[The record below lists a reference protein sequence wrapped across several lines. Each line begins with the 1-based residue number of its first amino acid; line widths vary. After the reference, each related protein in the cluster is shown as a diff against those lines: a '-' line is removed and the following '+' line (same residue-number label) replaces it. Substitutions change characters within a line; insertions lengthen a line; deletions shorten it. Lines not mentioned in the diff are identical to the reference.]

1 MKAGQISPTQAPA
14 QSRTYSKLSA
24 NPMHEGSEPAPCGLR
39 TSTSRRT
46 AHSCATRRFAISC
59 VSFFARTWRHAAASW
74 PRVRW
79 TGVLVTTRN
88 SVGDT
93 VANVPAEKGARSFS
107 PLQRRPLPP
116 LRGCLERVGA
126 AGSALQQPHARL
138 HAAHEAPDLAVG
150 LRRGLAAPRDLA
162 TRSQTHE
169 RFSPNSHFLSE
180 AFRPSEESGRTL

>member
-93 VANVPAEKGARSFS
+93 VSNVPAEKGARSFS
-107 PLQRRPLPP
+107 PLQRRRSSASSPRVPRARPGRRKRPP
-116 LRGCLERVGA
+116 
-126 AGSALQQPHARL
+126 
-138 HAAHEAPDLAVG
+138 
-150 LRRGLAAPRDLA
+150 AAPRA
-162 TRSQTHE
+162 PPRRSRGAGSRGPAAARFGRSTRPRDT
-169 RFSPNSHFLSE
+169 LSD
-180 AFRPSEESGRTL
+180 S